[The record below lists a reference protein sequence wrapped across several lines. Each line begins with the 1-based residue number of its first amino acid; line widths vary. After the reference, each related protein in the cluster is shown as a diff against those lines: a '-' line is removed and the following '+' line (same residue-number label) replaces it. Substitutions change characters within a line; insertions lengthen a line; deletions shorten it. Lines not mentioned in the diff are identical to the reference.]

1 MASMVLVLAV
11 GLAAFHAS
19 SIGHVRDS
27 RGRYVHTIQVD
38 RPLHGRCVG
47 FNAVRS
53 HGADGEECTILA
65 SHSTADIEDPLVVY
79 DARTSIDEARWRP
92 CARDYEPGALYRQAP
107 KTSPPDATRPSSV

>member
-1 MASMVLVLAV
+1 MASMLLVVAV

-19 SIGHVRDS
+19 SVGHVRDS

-38 RPLHGRCVG
+38 RPLRGGCVA

-53 HGADGEECTILA
+53 YGADGDECTILA

-79 DARTSIDEARWRP
+79 NARTSIDVARWRP
-92 CARDYEPGALYRQAP
+92 RARDYEPSALYRQAP
-107 KTSPPDATRPSSV
+107 KTSPPDAAKPSSV